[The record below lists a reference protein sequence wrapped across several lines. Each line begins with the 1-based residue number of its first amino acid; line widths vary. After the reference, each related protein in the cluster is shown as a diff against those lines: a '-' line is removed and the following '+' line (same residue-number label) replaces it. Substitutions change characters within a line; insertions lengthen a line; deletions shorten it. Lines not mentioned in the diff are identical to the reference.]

1 MHTTKHTH
9 KLAQLAY
16 LLVAHPFI
24 YSITFYE
31 VLLKHLICPLAELH
45 TALALNAITN
55 GRNHFK
61 IEIFNFMSLS
71 FPLHSTMLSGIR
83 KFCDYLFAFQF
94 LLKSIIDML
103 TDSCIITIKQIS
115 QLLT

>member
-1 MHTTKHTH
+1 
-9 KLAQLAY
+9 
-16 LLVAHPFI
+16 
-24 YSITFYE
+24 
-31 VLLKHLICPLAELH
+31 
-45 TALALNAITN
+45 
-55 GRNHFK
+55 
-61 IEIFNFMSLS
+61 MSLS

-115 QLLT
+115 QLLTCKPHSLTIQPDINLSLPVLCLIDYNLICLFVFHN

>member
-1 MHTTKHTH
+1 M
-9 KLAQLAY
+9 
-16 LLVAHPFI
+16 LLCQESVISMPFV
-24 YSITFYE
+24 S
-31 VLLKHLICPLAELH
+31 VLSNIRLVFRLGFIKMYYICPLAELH
-45 TALALNAITN
+45 TAIALNATTN
-55 GRNHFK
+55 GRNHLK

-103 TDSCIITIKQIS
+103 TDS
-115 QLLT
+115 L

>member
-1 MHTTKHTH
+1 MERLFFSSLADGQTLIIIIIERIERIGVVCHHLKQGLTLLCTERFVPMHTTKHTH

-55 GRNHFK
+55 G
-61 IEIFNFMSLS
+61 
-71 FPLHSTMLSGIR
+71 
-83 KFCDYLFAFQF
+83 DYN
-94 LLKSIIDML
+94 
-103 TDSCIITIKQIS
+103 IK
-115 QLLT
+115 